1 MTRISFLDSGIFYR
15 VLTFIP
21 ISLVMVSC
29 NSPEKSKT
37 GNHKQEVNVES
48 LKSHMAM
55 RQYFSQLIK
64 NDEITNPYYG
74 NSLVKKYEAALGL
87 AQKDENK
94 EAVAGLTARLGLA
107 LVDYGQIEEGIKKLN
122 ILLSCPIAKLFKIK
136 LKDI

>member
-1 MTRISFLDSGIFYR
+1 MPIFLSNLFEFICSKFCERMTRISFLDSGIFYR

-74 NSLVKKYEAALGL
+74 DFS
-87 AQKDENK
+87 
-94 EAVAGLTARLGLA
+94 
-107 LVDYGQIEEGIKKLN
+107 
-122 ILLSCPIAKLFKIK
+122 
-136 LKDI
+136 